1 MNEEIKDP
9 NQLDLFAGIL
19 FTPEQE
25 KMIASYIERCKT
37 NVDLA
42 ESTNEHHVDLL
53 VENGFRLGVDFRNT
67 FKRGKDTRTVTLGSR
82 YDNTLFEAEVTV
94 DTCGGGV
101 ELIGLRHTNGKLET
115 ASFYLYF
122 ERDKVQCSSIQD
134 QYRYIKPATMLEKLR
149 VHNEKQKIYCENYN
163 KKYKVKNYTIEK
175 YQKLY
180 PNATVT
186 VTQEYTRGMGYFETI
201 KVKFPSC
208 SYVQFYIPNEID
220 REQIYKKHDA
230 EFEDLTTEEV
240 LEKFSKQ
247 EGSN

>member
-42 ESTNEHHVDLL
+42 ESTNGHRIDLL
-53 VENGFRLGVDFRNT
+53 VENGFRLGIDFRNT
-67 FKRGKDTRTVTLGSR
+67 FKRSKNTKTVTLGSR
-82 YDNTLFEAEVTV
+82 YDNTLFEAEVTI
-94 DTCGGGV
+94 DECGGDA
-101 ELIGLRHTNGKLET
+101 ELIGLRHNNGKLET
-115 ASFYLYF
+115 SSFYLYF
-122 ERDKVQCSSIQD
+122 ERDKVQCYAIQD
-134 QYRYIKPATMLEKLR
+134 QYRYIKPSTLLEKLH
-149 VHNEKQKIYCENYN
+149 VHNEMQKAFCENYI
-163 KKYKVKNYTIEK
+163 KKNSVKQYTIEK

-186 VTQEYTRGMGYFETI
+186 ITQEYTRGMGHFETI

-208 SYVQFYIPNEID
+208 SYVQFHIPNEID

-230 EFEDLTTEEV
+230 EFEDLTTEEI
-240 LEKFSKQ
+240 LNRFSKK